1 MKILRLYI
9 VFLLVSFTS
18 VAFAVTL
25 PSQSFFGANELYEE
39 NEDVVEISVGTRIGG
54 INLRLSSENEAWGT
68 QCYKGGHA
76 EQGEC
81 QDCCDAS
88 WAAEGYTDA
97 GEELYDT
104 CIKMCGGG
112 PSLPLG
118 STLWLLP
125 FILGYGIYKKV
136 RTSKSGT
143 STGSVTDLA

>member
-25 PSQSFFGANELYEE
+25 PSQSFFGANELYAT
-39 NEDVVEISVGTRIGG
+39 NEDKVEISVGTKIGG
-54 INLRLSSENEAWGT
+54 INMLLEANNESWGKT
-68 QCYKGGHA
+68 CTSVYQ

-88 WAAEGYTDA
+88 WAADNYSDA
-97 GEELYDT
+97 GEVLYDT
-104 CIKMCGGG
+104 CMKMCGGG

-118 STLWLLP
+118 SVLCLLP

>member
-1 MKILRLYI
+1 MKTLRLYI

-25 PSQSFFGANELYEE
+25 PTYSFFGANELYEE
-39 NEDVVEISVGTRIGG
+39 NEDVVEISDGTRIGG
-54 INLRLSSENEAWGT
+54 INLRLSSQNEEWGT

-118 STLWLLP
+118 SALWLLP
-125 FILGYGIYKKV
+125 FAFAYGFYKRGNVAKN
-136 RTSKSGT
+136 GW
-143 STGSVTDLA
+143 

>member
-25 PSQSFFGANELYEE
+25 PTYSFFGANELYAT
-39 NEDVVEISVGTRIGG
+39 NEDKVEISVGTKIGG
-54 INLRLSSENEAWGT
+54 INMLLEANNESWGKT
-68 QCYKGGHA
+68 CTSVYQ

-88 WAAEGYTDA
+88 WAATRYSDDDEV
-97 GEELYDT
+97 LYDT
-104 CIKMCGGG
+104 CMKMCGGG

>member
-1 MKILRLYI
+1 MKTLRLYI
-9 VFLLVSFTS
+9 VFLLVSFSS

-25 PSQSFFGANELYEE
+25 PTYSFFGANELYAT
-39 NEDVVEISVGTRIGG
+39 NEDKVEISVGTKIGG
-54 INLRLSSENEAWGT
+54 INMLLEANNESWGKT
-68 QCYKGGHA
+68 CTSVYQ

-81 QDCCDAS
+81 QDCCGAS
-88 WAAEGYTDA
+88 WAADNYSDA
-97 GEELYDT
+97 GEVLYDT
-104 CIKMCGGG
+104 CMKMCGGG